1 MRSPKKVANRVDEAP
16 TLESVVSLETSM
28 KKYFF
33 FIDLLTFSREVLQKM
48 EMQNLFFANIVK
60 HRFFYHARYRIFT
73 ILGEKS

>member
-28 KKYFF
+28 KKSLF
-33 FIDLLTFSREVLQKM
+33 FIDFLTFSREVLQKM
-48 EMQNLFFANIVK
+48 EMQNSCFANTVK
-60 HRFFYHARYRIFT
+60 HRLFYHARYRIFT

>member
-48 EMQNLFFANIVK
+48 EMQNSFFANTVK
-60 HRFFYHARYRIFT
+60 HRLFLSCALPHIYDT
-73 ILGEKS
+73 W